1 MWEVLEKLK
10 SWILSQNDVFTAA
23 GLKALKEKDIVIGQ
37 IDLSRYENEVLVS
50 LYPETS
56 DDTDE
61 YDFIDGQGLKQSVTI
76 TVLIRK
82 DKYEK
87 LVEKMCKI
95 ESLLCH
101 QIREDVTLGGNF
113 SGCGLGER
121 KFYLDAG
128 AIENQMTAVEIPLTL
143 LYEDIL

>member
-10 SWILSQNDVFTAA
+10 EWILAQNDVFTAA
-23 GLKALKEKDIVIGQ
+23 GLKALKEKDIVIGV
-37 IDLSRYENEVLVS
+37 IDLSRYDNEVLIS

-56 DDTDE
+56 SDTDE
-61 YDFIDGQGLKQSVTI
+61 YDFQDGQGLQQEVLV

-82 DKYEK
+82 GKYET
-87 LVEKMCKI
+87 LIEKMCKI
-95 ESLLCH
+95 ESLFCH
-101 QIREDVTLGGNF
+101 QIREDVTLDGNF
-113 SGCGLGER
+113 NGCGLGER